1 MNKKVKWIMFVLL
14 AILISSPLILLY
26 IFRCRINWCNSFEEI
41 LIGVI
46 TYESTIILGFVANW
60 IAISSQ
66 IQLKETRVIE
76 QQIKN
81 YETENERI
89 RDNIDKISKAI
100 ENYDSRLFEYFISN
114 LLVKDYKDMIS
125 IVNDGL
131 HRIEQFQ
138 LSLEQID
145 DYYKINDKCK
155 DCQKICKYDLSF
167 RNLVFEFKNKTKEYI
182 DLNFVSI
189 GLMNKILRKNEME
202 KGKNSITYSME
213 EVKED
218 LDKVMEYKENSF
230 KLYTEIKGL
239 IVTYKEACQ
248 QMIDENNKKI
258 KELLNK
264 S

>member
-1 MNKKVKWIMFVLL
+1 MNKKIKWIMLVLL
-14 AILISSPLILLY
+14 AVLIIMPVILLL
-26 IFRCRINWCNSFEEI
+26 IFNCRINWSEKFEEI

-66 IQLKETRVIE
+66 IQMKETRVME

-81 YETENERI
+81 YEIEIERI

-138 LSLEQID
+138 LRLEQID

-155 DCQKICKYDLSF
+155 NCQKICKYDSSF
-167 RNLVFEFKNKTKEYI
+167 RNLVYEFKNKTKEYI

-189 GLMNKILRKNEME
+189 GLMDKILRNNELKRENINSTYTME
-202 KGKNSITYSME
+202 KIKA
-213 EVKED
+213 D
-218 LDKVMEYKENSF
+218 LDKIMEYKESSF

-248 QMIDENNKKI
+248 QMIAENNERI
-258 KELLNK
+258 NELLNK
-264 S
+264 

>member
-26 IFRCRINWCNSFEEI
+26 IFRFRINWCDSFEEI

-46 TYESTIILGFVANW
+46 TYESTFILGFVANW

-131 HRIEQFQ
+131 HRIEQFP
-138 LSLEQID
+138 SCI
-145 DYYKINDKCK
+145 
-155 DCQKICKYDLSF
+155 F
-167 RNLVFEFKNKTKEYI
+167 
-182 DLNFVSI
+182 LNI
-189 GLMNKILRKNEME
+189 G
-202 KGKNSITYSME
+202 
-213 EVKED
+213 V
-218 LDKVMEYKENSF
+218 
-230 KLYTEIKGL
+230 
-239 IVTYKEACQ
+239 
-248 QMIDENNKKI
+248 
-258 KELLNK
+258 
-264 S
+264 

>member
-1 MNKKVKWIMFVLL
+1 MNKKVKWIMLALL
-14 AILISSPLILLY
+14 GILIIMPVILLL
-26 IFRCRINWCNSFEEI
+26 IFNCRINWSEKFEEI

-60 IAISSQ
+60 IAIFSQ
-66 IQLKETRVIE
+66 IQMKETRVIE

-81 YETENERI
+81 YEIENERI

-100 ENYDSRLFEYFISN
+100 ENYDSRLFDYFISN

-125 IVNDGL
+125 VVNDGM

-138 LSLEQID
+138 LRLEQID
-145 DYYKINDKCK
+145 DYYKINDNCRT
-155 DCQKICKYDLSF
+155 CQKTCKYDLSF
-167 RNLVFEFKNKTKEYI
+167 RNIVIELKNKIKEYI

-189 GLMNKILRKNEME
+189 GLMDKILRKNELNRKSINSTYTME
-202 KGKNSITYSME
+202 KIKA
-213 EVKED
+213 D
-218 LDKVMEYKENSF
+218 LDEVMEHKENSL

-248 QMIDENNKKI
+248 QMIVENNKKI

>member
-1 MNKKVKWIMFVLL
+1 MNKKVKWIMFALL
-14 AILISSPLILLY
+14 AILISLPLILIY
-26 IFRCRINWCNSFEEI
+26 IFRCRINWCDSFEEI

-60 IAISSQ
+60 ISLSSQ
-66 IQLKETRVIE
+66 IQLKETRIIE
-76 QQIKN
+76 QKIKN
-81 YETENERI
+81 YEIENERI
-89 RDNIDKISKAI
+89 RYNIDKISKAI

-125 IVNDGL
+125 TVNDGL
-131 HRIEQFQ
+131 HRIERFQ

-145 DYYKINDKCK
+145 DYYKISEKCK
-155 DCQKICKYDLSF
+155 DCEKSCKYDLSF

-189 GLMNKILRKNEME
+189 GLMDNILRNNELRR
-202 KGKNSITYSME
+202 GSRSSTYTSE
-213 EVKED
+213 QIKAD
-218 LDKVMEYKENSF
+218 LDKVMEYKESSF

-248 QMIDENNKKI
+248 QMIAENNERI
-258 KELLNK
+258 NELLNK
-264 S
+264 

>member
-1 MNKKVKWIMFVLL
+1 MREKREK
-14 AILISSPLILLY
+14 
-26 IFRCRINWCNSFEEI
+26 FEEI

-66 IQLKETRVIE
+66 TQMKETRVIE

-81 YETENERI
+81 YEIENERI
-89 RDNIDKISKAI
+89 RDNIVKISKAI

-114 LLVKDYKDMIS
+114 LRVKDYKDMIS

-138 LSLEQID
+138 LRLEQID
-145 DYYKINDKCK
+145 DYYKINDNCRT
-155 DCQKICKYDLSF
+155 CQKTCKYDLSF
-167 RNLVFEFKNKTKEYI
+167 RNIVIEFKNKTKEYF
-182 DLNFVSI
+182 DLNFLSI
-189 GLMNKILRKNEME
+189 GLMTEILNKNELA
-202 KGKNSITYSME
+202 KNNPNRMYIENEIKKY
-213 EVKED
+213 
-218 LDKVMEYKENSF
+218 LDKVNEYKEISF
-230 KLYTEIKGL
+230 KLYIEIKGL
-239 IVTYKEACQ
+239 IVSYKEACQ
-248 QMIDENNKKI
+248 QMIVENNKKI

>member
-14 AILISSPLILLY
+14 AILIIMPVILLL
-26 IFRCRINWCNSFEEI
+26 IFNCRINWSEKFEEI

-81 YETENERI
+81 YEIENERI

-125 IVNDGL
+125 TVNDGL
-131 HRIEQFQ
+131 HRIERFQ

-145 DYYKINDKCK
+145 DYYKINEKCK
-155 DCQKICKYDLSF
+155 ECEKSCKYDLRF
-167 RNLVFEFKNKTKEYI
+167 RNLVLEFKSKTKEYI
-182 DLNFVSI
+182 DLNFVSVR
-189 GLMNKILRKNEME
+189 LMDNILRNNELRR
-202 KGKNSITYSME
+202 GGRSSTYTSE
-213 EVKED
+213 QIKAD
-218 LDKVMEYKENSF
+218 LDKVMEYKESSF

-248 QMIDENNKKI
+248 QMIAENHERIN
-258 KELLNK
+258 ELLNK
-264 S
+264 

>member
-1 MNKKVKWIMFVLL
+1 MNKQIKWIMFAML
-14 AILISSPLILLY
+14 AILIILPVILLL
-26 IFRCRINWCNSFEEI
+26 IFNCRINWYEKFEEI

-66 IQLKETRVIE
+66 IQMKETRVIE

-81 YETENERI
+81 YETENQRI
-89 RDNIDKISKAI
+89 RDNIAKISKAI

-131 HRIEQFQ
+131 QRIEQFQ
-138 LSLEQID
+138 LRLEQID

-155 DCQKICKYDLSF
+155 NCQKICKYDLSF
-167 RNLVFEFKNKTKEYI
+167 RNFVFEFKNKTKEYI
-182 DLNFVSI
+182 DLNFTSI
-189 GLMNKILRKNEME
+189 GLMDKILRKNEMGT
-202 KGKNSITYSME
+202 GKNSITYSSE
-213 EVKED
+213 EIKED
-218 LDKVMEYKENSF
+218 LDKVMEYKEKSF

-239 IVTYKEACQ
+239 IVAYKDACQ
-248 QMIDENNKKI
+248 KNIDENNKKI
-258 KELLNK
+258 NELLK
-264 S
+264 K

>member
-14 AILISSPLILLY
+14 AILISLPLILLY
-26 IFRCRINWCNSFEEI
+26 IFRCIINWCDSFEEI

-60 IAISSQ
+60 ISLSSQ
-66 IQLKETRVIE
+66 IQLKETRIIE
-76 QQIKN
+76 QKIKN
-81 YETENERI
+81 YEIENERI
-89 RDNIDKISKAI
+89 RYNIDKISKAI

-125 IVNDGL
+125 TVNDGL
-131 HRIEQFQ
+131 HRIEKFQ

-145 DYYKINDKCK
+145 DYYKINEKCK
-155 DCQKICKYDLSF
+155 DCEKSCKYDLSF
-167 RNLVFEFKNKTKEYI
+167 RNLVFEFKSKTKEYI

-189 GLMNKILRKNEME
+189 GLMDNILRNNELRRGNRSSTYTSE
-202 KGKNSITYSME
+202 KIKS
-213 EVKED
+213 D
-218 LDKVMEYKENSF
+218 LDKVMEYKESSF

-248 QMIDENNKKI
+248 QMITKNNERI
-258 KELLNK
+258 NELLNK
-264 S
+264 